1 MEFNFNKYSF
11 RGIQDLCREH
21 HREIRMSLDRDS
33 LKTVLDNRRVRF
45 INPLGKF
52 DYAYFGDFTFNG
64 DVMILLTKD
73 MNYTRYHKPLDHF
86 TLWSMVP
93 VIFAGIDTRC
103 KDDQNQ
109 EIFTGDVV
117 SYKGYTSFVRYFGD
131 STIPGLAGDN
141 CDIQFENNGEMHKEG
156 TAFSGIEQSLFNEF
170 VIEKLYWPMDQF
182 VPYGI
187 SREAAIERASQ
198 AKTQP
203 LFVDG
208 FIPEKKGRKLAY
220 RQLSEVLR
228 EGDVL
233 CYFAGEPYEEDGEM
247 TRNPYADNIPDDYH
261 GEEHLI
267 DLVFTK
273 HYYDSIHYSFHE
285 FLQYAHNN
293 PDKYFVLCDFKETL
307 DIDKNEEQKTAI
319 QFWEWYEHKVPNVI
333 MPFWILNRIAGLDM
347 IGRD

>member
-1 MEFNFNKYSF
+1 MKEEKKVIHAALLGAGTVGGGVYKLAQKMKKEILHRIGCELNIKKVLVRDASKQREGIPKEVLTDNWDEILNDKDIRIVIELMGGTGVARSRILDAFTAGKHVVTANK
-11 RGIQDLCREH
+11 DLLAEH
-21 HREIRMSLDRDS
+21 
-33 LKTVLDNRRVRF
+33 
-45 INPLGKF
+45 G
-52 DYAYFGDFTFNG
+52 A
-64 DVMILLTKD
+64 
-73 MNYTRYHKPLDHF
+73 
-86 TLWSMVP
+86 
-93 VIFAGIDTRC
+93 
-103 KDDQNQ
+103 
-109 EIFTGDVV
+109 EIFECA
-117 SYKGYTSFVRYFGD
+117 KMN
-131 STIPGLAGDN
+131 N

-156 TAFSGIEQSLFNEF
+156 TAFSGIEQSLFKEF

-247 TRNPYADNIPDDYH
+247 TRNLYADNIPDDYH

-319 QFWEWYEHKVPNVI
+319 QFWEWYEHKIPNVI